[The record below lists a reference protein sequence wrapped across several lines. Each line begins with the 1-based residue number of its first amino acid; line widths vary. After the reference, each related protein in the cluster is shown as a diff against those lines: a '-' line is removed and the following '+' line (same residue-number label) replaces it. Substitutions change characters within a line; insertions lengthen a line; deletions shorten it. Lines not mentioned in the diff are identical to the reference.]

1 VCFRLITA
9 LRHDLNARSGTLLLP
24 RGLVNPGSFPFA
36 GEFAVTQSETV
47 SDKNVRSRVMQWH
60 DPMASAA
67 AAPTLSGLEF
77 LQKMMRGELPAPP
90 IADVLGF
97 GLTRAERGLVVFEFE
112 PQEFHYNPIGVVHG
126 GMAGIL
132 LDSAMGCCVQSTLPA
147 GTLYTTLEY
156 KVNLTRPIEQK
167 TGVLSAEG
175 RIVHAG
181 SRVATAEGRLTDAG
195 GKIYAHASTTCIVL
209 PPKS

>member
-1 VCFRLITA
+1 M
-9 LRHDLNARSGTLLLP
+9 NK
-24 RGLVNPGSFPFA
+24 
-36 GEFAVTQSETV
+36 SETG
-47 SDKNVRSRVMQWH
+47 NTRTRLTQWR
-60 DPMASAA
+60 DPMESAA
-67 AAPTLSGLEF
+67 AASTLSGLEF
-77 LQKMMRGELPAPP
+77 LQKMMDGELPPPP
-90 IADVLGF
+90 IAEVLGF
-97 GLTRAERGLVVFEFE
+97 RLARAERGLVVFEFE

-156 KVNLTRPIEQK
+156 KVNLTRPIQHS
-167 TGVLSAEG
+167 TGLLSAEG

-181 SRVATAEGRLTDAG
+181 SRVATAEGRLIDAA

-209 PPKS
+209 PPRS

>member
-1 VCFRLITA
+1 M
-9 LRHDLNARSGTLLLP
+9 P
-24 RGLVNPGSFPFA
+24 P
-36 GEFAVTQSETV
+36 SETA
-47 SDKNVRSRVMQWH
+47 SGNSIRSRVVQWR
-60 DPMASAA
+60 DPMVSAA
-67 AAPTLSGLEF
+67 AVPALSGLEF

-97 GLTRAERGLVVFEFE
+97 RLTRAERGLVVFEFE
-112 PQEFHYNPIGVVHG
+112 PEEFHYNPIGVVHG

-156 KVNLTRPIEQK
+156 KVNLTRAIQAK
-167 TGVLSAEG
+167 TGRLSAEG

-181 SRVATAEGRLTDAG
+181 SRVATAEGRLTDG
-195 GKIYAHASTTCIVL
+195 SGKIYAHASTTCIVL
-209 PPKS
+209 PSKG